1 MRQRS
6 QEMHKGGKKEEKA
19 TTNQLQMRWS
29 KRYRCTT
36 AISITSPEGE
46 ATSLYGT
53 VYKKEGGQQ

>member
-1 MRQRS
+1 
-6 QEMHKGGKKEEKA
+6 MHKGGKKEEKA